1 MKNWKRVIQI
11 ADCAINLLIILCFLP
26 PLLYGIY
33 AIWDSN
39 QVYQQADSSLYE
51 TYKPSEATLSFEELQ
66 KINSEVFG
74 WLTIEGTHIDYP
86 LVQAANNSKYVNTD
100 VKGEFSL
107 SGSIFLDCRN
117 QKNFSDTNHI
127 IYGHH
132 MDKEAMFGELQYF
145 EKQSYFEK
153 HKYEEIYY
161 EGQWH
166 KIEFFAFLNVDAYD
180 SVIYNPYING
190 ENERLNYL
198 NYIREYAQHF
208 RELPFQSE
216 ERYVVLS
223 TCTSSSTNGR
233 HVLVGRISEVIKTEE
248 KK

>member
-107 SGSIFLDCRN
+107 SGMVL
-117 QKNFSDTNHI
+117 
-127 IYGHH
+127 
-132 MDKEAMFGELQYF
+132 
-145 EKQSYFEK
+145 
-153 HKYEEIYY
+153 
-161 EGQWH
+161 
-166 KIEFFAFLNVDAYD
+166 
-180 SVIYNPYING
+180 
-190 ENERLNYL
+190 
-198 NYIREYAQHF
+198 EY
-208 RELPFQSE
+208 
-216 ERYVVLS
+216 
-223 TCTSSSTNGR
+223 
-233 HVLVGRISEVIKTEE
+233 K
-248 KK
+248 